1 MPGPTAASAA
11 RASAAFAMES
21 FRIPSRRRACVA
33 RLVTDLPT
41 RVTRPLASPARPFAS
56 SSLYSTFLRAVRWR
70 RAVSQGVSLVD
81 CSAQPQ
87 PLLSLTE

>member
-1 MPGPTAASAA
+1 
-11 RASAAFAMES
+11 
-21 FRIPSRRRACVA
+21 
-33 RLVTDLPT
+33 LPT